1 MSGPL
6 LFFWIAFLSFM
17 PISELRGAI
26 PFALANGVPWYGAW
40 LFAVA
45 MNALV
50 APGCWL
56 FLSTVHKLFYGRPL
70 ESGGT
75 DDAAVM
81 GGGQAGNRP
90 GGNDA
95 GGNDAGGNDAGGNDA
110 VSGGPVRGKTI
121 RQETA
126 YHGGFRWYRKFFDH
140 FVERA
145 RRKLHRGL
153 ERWGWIAL
161 AAFVAVPLPITG
173 AWTGTL
179 GAWVLG
185 LSKRR
190 TLPAVIIGVAVAG
203 TIVTAVALLGIH
215 AFSLFIKKTGL
226 P

>member
-1 MSGPL
+1 L

-17 PISELRGAI
+17 PVSELRGAI

-50 APGCWL
+50 APICWL
-56 FLSTVHKLFYGRPL
+56 FLFTAHGLFYGRPL
-70 ESGGT
+70 EGAGG
-75 DDAAVM
+75 AE
-81 GGGQAGNRP
+81 GGGPAGNGVPSGRAVRP
-90 GGNDA
+90 GALPHG
-95 GGNDAGGNDAGGNDA
+95 
-110 VSGGPVRGKTI
+110 
-121 RQETA
+121 TA
-126 YHGGFRWYRKFFDH
+126 FQGGFRWYRRFFDR

-145 RRKLHRGL
+145 RKKLHRGL

-161 AAFVAVPLPITG
+161 AAFVAVPLPVTG

-190 TLPAVIIGVAVAG
+190 TLPAVILGVAVAG
-203 TIVTAVALLGIH
+203 AVVTAAALLGIQ
-215 AFSLFIKKTGL
+215 AFSLFVKKVG
-226 P
+226 PP

>member
-26 PFALANGVPWYGAW
+26 PFALANGVPWYAAW

-50 APGCWL
+50 APICWI
-56 FLSTVHKLFYGRPL
+56 FLSTVHKLFYGRVPDGGVANNGGVGDGAP
-70 ESGGT
+70 EPGAASGLS
-75 DDAAVM
+75 A
-81 GGGQAGNRP
+81 RP
-90 GGNDA
+90 GA
-95 GGNDAGGNDAGGNDA
+95 L
-110 VSGGPVRGKTI
+110 R
-121 RQETA
+121 RETV
-126 YHGGFRWYRKFFDH
+126 YQGGFRWYRKFFDH

-145 RRKLHRGL
+145 RKKLHGGV

-161 AAFVAVPLPITG
+161 AAFVAVPLPVTG

-185 LSKRR
+185 LPKRR
-190 TLPAVIIGVAVAG
+190 TLPAVILGVAAAG
-203 TIVTAVALLGIH
+203 IIVTAVALLGIQ
-215 AFSLFIKKTGL
+215 AFSVFIKKVS
-226 P
+226 PP